1 MTPEI
6 RIGLNLLYL
15 VPGQTGG
22 TETYAR
28 ELIPALHRQRPELEM
43 VAFIGRG
50 GISEADV
57 RAMGATPVLLPM
69 PSTGRLL
76 RVLGEQT
83 LLPHAARREKIDL
96 LHNFAMTAPWFSP
109 VPQVTSTHDVIY
121 ASHPESHSR
130 LMRAGQQLLVP
141 IGARRAARII
151 TLSEASAGE
160 IVKHIGIPREKIEVV
175 HIAARKPGPATPESE
190 LRERLGLGD
199 APFVLATSARRG
211 HKNLGRLLDAFAR
224 LKHQPAPSLVL
235 PGYATGAEDELQ
247 RQIDEL
253 GLAGRVHLLGWI
265 DNADMDG
272 LYAAAQLVAFPSL
285 AEGFGLPVLE
295 AMKHGTPVA
304 TSNISSM
311 PEVGGDAAAY
321 FDPYDVGAM
330 ARTID
335 RLLDDDGERARLVA
349 AGRSRAAEFSW
360 ERTAEQTAA
369 IYDAVLTERN
379 SLRGQP
385 D

>member
-1 MTPEI
+1 VAPKF

-28 ELIPALHRQRPELEM
+28 ELIPALHALRPEFEL

-50 GISEADV
+50 GIPVDEV
-57 RAMGATPVLLPM
+57 RELGARPVLLKM

-83 LLPHAARREKIDL
+83 LLPLAARRERIDL

-130 LMRAGQQLLVP
+130 LMRAGQQVLVP
-141 IGARRAARII
+141 IGARRATRIL

-160 IVKHIGIPREKIEVV
+160 IVKHIGVPRERIEVV
-175 HIAARKPGPATPESE
+175 QIAARKPGPATPEAE
-190 LRERLGLGD
+190 LREKLGLGE

-211 HKNLGRLLDAFAR
+211 HKNLGRLLEAIAR
-224 LKHQPAPSLVL
+224 LKHEPAPSLVL

-253 GLAGRVHLLGWI
+253 GLSGRVHLLGWI

-295 AMKHGTPVA
+295 AMVHGTPVA

-311 PEVGGDAAAY
+311 PEVGGDAATY
-321 FDPYDVGAM
+321 FDPYDVGAI
-330 ARTID
+330 AHTID
-335 RLLDDDGERARLVA
+335 RLLGDDAERARLAA
-349 AGRSRAAEFSW
+349 AGRERAKGFSW
-360 ERTAEQTAA
+360 ERAAEQTAA
-369 IYDAVLTERN
+369 VYDAVLGERIPPG
-379 SLRGQP
+379 GQP